1 MISEIRR
8 DIQNRLDQLLSET
21 DKLRKALTALG
32 GSDGA
37 TETSSSTR
45 RSSSRASSKSRSS
58 STRRR
63 STSTPKRTTSSRGAA
78 GSTKG
83 AVLSALSA
91 GEAMTAADVAKAT
104 GLGRA
109 SVSTTL
115 SRLAKS
121 GEVTKADRGYRLPE
135 GASATKA

>member
-8 DIQNRLDQLLSET
+8 DIQNRLDQLLSEA

-32 GSDGA
+32 GDGA
-37 TETSSSTR
+37 AGTSGTSRSSSRTGAKPRRNSSR
-45 RSSSRASSKSRSS
+45 RSSSSATRAR
-58 STRRR
+58 
-63 STSTPKRTTSSRGAA
+63 SSRGAA

-83 AVLSALSA
+83 AVLSALA
-91 GEAMTAADVAKAT
+91 GGEAMTAADVAKAT

-121 GEVTKADRGYRLPE
+121 GEVTKAERGYRLPD
-135 GASATKA
+135 GASASKA

>member
-1 MISEIRR
+1 MIMISEIRR
-8 DIQNRLDQLLSET
+8 DIQNRLDQLLSEA

-32 GSDGA
+32 TDGTA
-37 TETSSSTR
+37 ETSAASRSSSRTGSKSRSNSTR
-45 RSSSRASSKSRSS
+45 RSSSSARRAR
-58 STRRR
+58 
-63 STSTPKRTTSSRGAA
+63 SSRGAA

-83 AVLSALSA
+83 AVLSALA
-91 GEAMTAADVAKAT
+91 GGEAMTAADVAKAT

-121 GEVTKADRGYRLPE
+121 GEVT
-135 GASATKA
+135 

>member
-8 DIQNRLDQLLSET
+8 DIQARLDQLLGEA
-21 DKLRKALTALG
+21 DKLRKALIALG
-32 GSDGA
+32 GSDGGDPSA
-37 TETSSSTR
+37 KSNSST
-45 RSSSRASSKSRSS
+45 SKSRSS
-58 STRRR
+58 STRRASRSNSGSSSRAR
-63 STSTPKRTTSSRGAA
+63 STRGAS

-83 AVLSALSA
+83 AVLGALSS

-115 SRLAKS
+115 SRLAKA
-121 GEVTKADRGYRLPE
+121 GEVTKADRGYRLPD
-135 GASATKA
+135 AAAPKA

>member
-8 DIQNRLDQLLSET
+8 DIQARLDQLISEA
-21 DKLRKALTALG
+21 DKLRKALIALG
-32 GSDGA
+32 GSDGSGPSA
-37 TETSSSTR
+37 KSSSSAAKSGNSSTR
-45 RSSSRASSKSRSS
+45 RASRSGSAS
-58 STRRR
+58 STRAR
-63 STSTPKRTTSSRGAA
+63 STRGAS

-83 AVLSALSA
+83 AVLAALSSD
-91 GEAMTAADVAKAT
+91 EAMTAADVAKAT

-121 GEVTKADRGYRLPE
+121 GEVTKAERGYRLPD
-135 GASATKA
+135 ATAPKA

>member
-8 DIQNRLDQLLSET
+8 DIQNRLDQLLSEA

-32 GSDGA
+32 GSDGNA
-37 TETSSSTR
+37 ESSGASRSSARAGAKSRSGATR
-45 RSSSRASSKSRSS
+45 RSSS
-58 STRRR
+58 
-63 STSTPKRTTSSRGAA
+63 STSRARSSRGAA

-83 AVLSALSA
+83 AVLSALAS

-121 GEVTKADRGYRLPE
+121 GEVTKAERGYRLPD
-135 GASATKA
+135 GASAPKA